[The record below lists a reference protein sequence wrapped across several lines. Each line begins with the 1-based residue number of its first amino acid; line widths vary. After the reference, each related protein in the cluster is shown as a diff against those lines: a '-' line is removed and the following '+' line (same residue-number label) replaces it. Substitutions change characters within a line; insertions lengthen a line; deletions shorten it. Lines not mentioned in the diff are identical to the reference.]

1 MVYDTV
7 SPLGN
12 RRERDE
18 RRGQCSGP
26 EWSGKERKGVERKGT
41 QRAGF
46 SLARRR
52 NWFIMRHGSKVTITP
67 LPQKVFQQLG
77 KLAVGCHEGGAQW
90 SSRFPLS
97 TTTHHY

>member
-26 EWSGKERKGVERKGT
+26 EWSGKERNPESWLQSGSSQELVHHAARIKGYYYTPPPKS
-41 QRAGF
+41 F
-46 SLARRR
+46 P
-52 NWFIMRHGSKVTITP
+52 TI
-67 LPQKVFQQLG
+67 
-77 KLAVGCHEGGAQW
+77 
-90 SSRFPLS
+90 R
-97 TTTHHY
+97 